1 MLGVVVVATRES
13 VALLLLLI
21 SPFQHHITKGH
32 DQSRAVSTEVAVQLL
47 GGEAVVEAVD
57 DVVGDDV
64 GDGGACVEKPL
75 DVRPQGLATFFFTQ
89 A

>member
-1 MLGVVVVATRES
+1 MVSSVVA
-13 VALLLLLI
+13 I
-21 SPFQHHITKGH
+21 
-32 DQSRAVSTEVAVQLL
+32 QLL
-47 GGEAVVEAVD
+47 SDEAIVEAVD